1 MNERGFRRETN
12 EQEKRYLLIMG
23 IVAAAALLSVLFY
36 TMLSNHQPAITN
48 LATEP
53 ERVLPGENCQIVFN
67 ATDPDGDE
75 LSYNWSA
82 NGGEITHQGATVIWT
97 APYFQGSYNITLT
110 VTDGRGG
117 EDTRYVIITAKANRA
132 PIIDSLITDADWA
145 LPSGSLQVTCDA
157 SDSDGDQ
164 LSYEWTATGG
174 DIYGGGAAV
183 NWTAPQ
189 AIGTYNI
196 TVVVRDG
203 QGGGDSREVLLIVS
217 PGTPPTI
224 EDLAVTARE
233 PKYLKT
239 TAGGYKVWK
248 SKEYDIECIVS
259 DATGTEIYVWS
270 CTGGEISGEGSK
282 ITWTAPG
289 TPGDVT
295 VRAIVSDVAGNE
307 VGKSLVCT
315 VPYCACGF

>member
-1 MNERGFRRETN
+1 
-12 EQEKRYLLIMG
+12 
-23 IVAAAALLSVLFY
+23 
-36 TMLSNHQPAITN
+36 
-48 LATEP
+48 
-53 ERVLPGENCQIVFN
+53 
-67 ATDPDGDE
+67 
-75 LSYNWSA
+75 
-82 NGGEITHQGATVIWT
+82 
-97 APYFQGSYNITLT
+97 

-117 EDTRYVIITAKANRA
+117 EDTGYVTVTAKANRA
-132 PIIDSLITDADWA
+132 PIISSLITDADWA

-157 SDSDGDQ
+157 SDSDGDE

-174 DIYGGGAAV
+174 DISGTGAAV

-189 AIGTYNI
+189 AVGTYNV
-196 TVVVRDG
+196 TVVVRDD
-203 QGGGDSREVLLIVS
+203 QGGGDSREVLFIVS

-239 TAGGYKVWK
+239 TASGYKVWK

-282 ITWTAPG
+282 VTWTAPG

-295 VRAIVSDVAGNE
+295 VRVIVSDVAGNE
-307 VGKSLVCT
+307 VGKSIVFT